1 MVAESGSEPV
11 LKEICMYHTVHEIG
25 NLRRDAIQ
33 CDQWARNGLCRHN
46 RVKSSKAYLILR
58 AQKRVSG

>member
-25 NLRRDAIQ
+25 TCDVMRYNASMGAEWTVQSEVFKKLTSFSGRR
-33 CDQWARNGLCRHN
+33 NESVG
-46 RVKSSKAYLILR
+46 
-58 AQKRVSG
+58 